1 MTDSIE
7 EKKTKALGTTDKVL
21 ANSLWQEVADELY
34 YGAHTMPLF
43 TLPVQ
48 AIYDP
53 EVIEEY
59 IFLGP
64 PGGSYNNLENIKGVR
79 K

>member
-1 MTDSIE
+1 
-7 EKKTKALGTTDKVL
+7 
-21 ANSLWQEVADELY
+21 LY
-34 YGAHTMPLF
+34 YGVHTMPLF

-53 EVIEEY
+53 EVIAEY

-79 K
+79 R